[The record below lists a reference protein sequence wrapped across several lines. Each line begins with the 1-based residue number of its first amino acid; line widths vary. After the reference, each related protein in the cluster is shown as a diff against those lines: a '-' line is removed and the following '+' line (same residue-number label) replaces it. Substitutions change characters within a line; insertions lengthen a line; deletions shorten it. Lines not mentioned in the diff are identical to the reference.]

1 MDAPKTFKQAIFK
14 EAGAPLVLEEVP
26 LTPPEKGE
34 VLVKVQACGVCRSD
48 FYVQHN
54 AVGSL
59 PRVPGHEIIGHV
71 AAVGEGVTQWKVGDR
86 IGGAWHGGHDGTCKP
101 CKKGYFQM
109 CDNALV
115 NGVNK
120 GGGYA
125 EYCKLRAE
133 AGVRIPADID
143 AAKYAPILCA
153 GVTVFNSMRH
163 MNMMP
168 GSTVAVQ
175 GLGGLGHLAIQYA
188 NKFGYRVVALSRGSE
203 KEKFARDLGAHEYLD
218 ASKGDIGEQLQNLG
232 GASMIVSTAPSKDA
246 VEPLLKGLGM
256 LGKLLIL
263 SVPGDITINT
273 GLMNKAVDL
282 LASQVRQ
289 GLSVQCWPSGHATD
303 SEEAIEFTKL
313 ENINC
318 MVETFPLEKV
328 NDAYDA
334 MVKGSEPIMGT
345 P

>member
-263 SVPGDITINT
+263 SGKFI
-273 GLMNKAVDL
+273 LMIDVH
-282 LASQVRQ
+282 
-289 GLSVQCWPSGHATD
+289 LSRC
-303 SEEAIEFTKL
+303 
-313 ENINC
+313 
-318 MVETFPLEKV
+318 
-328 NDAYDA
+328 
-334 MVKGSEPIMGT
+334 
-345 P
+345 